1 MRVRHDDDRLNAGE
15 ALWWA
20 ALGTGAG
27 LLAGIGLGAWVGGV
41 SRGRV
46 QRAAHRLRE
55 AAPPQLTIGA
65 SVQAVRVALQAE
77 PRLSKLGIQA
87 VPVSRGV
94 VELRG
99 WVPSRSARTVAGRTA
114 LAVPGIAS
122 VINSILVRGEDDQ
135 ASEAPRATDQTA

>member
-1 MRVRHDDDRLNAGE
+1 MRHDDDRLSAGE
-15 ALWWA
+15 ALLWA

-27 LLAGIGLGAWVGGV
+27 LLAGLTLSAWVGGV
-41 SRGRV
+41 SGRRV
-46 QRAAHRLRE
+46 RRAAERLRE
-55 AAPPQLTIGA
+55 AAPPRLTIGA

-77 PRLSKLGIQA
+77 PRLTGLGIQA

-99 WVPSRSARTVAGRTA
+99 WVPSRIARTVAGRTA
-114 LAVPGIAS
+114 LAVPGIDS

-135 ASEAPRATDQTA
+135 SVSEDTRANDQSA

>member
-1 MRVRHDDDRLNAGE
+1 MRHDNDRLGAGE
-15 ALWWA
+15 ALFWA

-27 LLAGIGLGAWVGGV
+27 LLAGITLSAWVGGV
-41 SRGRV
+41 SPERV
-46 QRAAHRLRE
+46 RRAASRLRE
-55 AAPPQLTIGA
+55 AVPPRLTIGA

-77 PRLSKLGIQA
+77 PRLGGLGIQA

-99 WVPSRSARTVAGRTA
+99 WVPSRLARTVAGRAA
-114 LAVPGIAS
+114 LAVPGIES

-135 ASEAPRATDQTA
+135 ARAEEPRANDQTA